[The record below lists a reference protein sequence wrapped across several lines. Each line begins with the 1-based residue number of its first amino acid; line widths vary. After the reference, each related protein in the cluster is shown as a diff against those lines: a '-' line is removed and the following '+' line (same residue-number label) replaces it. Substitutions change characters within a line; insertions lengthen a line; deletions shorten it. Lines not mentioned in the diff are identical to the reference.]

1 MDKSDLVLLFAY
13 NRWAN
18 AKVREA
24 CGRLA
29 PEQLVAPAQV
39 SFGSLFGTLAHI
51 LAAEMAWRMR
61 MQEGLSPNRLANAA
75 DFPTPEALTT
85 RWSEEEVKMQGLV
98 ESLHDEDLGRWVE
111 YTTTSGKRQG
121 STLWR
126 ALVHVVNHGTQFRS
140 EAGVVLSGFGQ
151 SPGDLDLLLYL
162 RETDQR

>member
-29 PEQLVAPAQV
+29 SEQLAAPVPV
-39 SFGSLFGTLAHI
+39 SFNSLMGTLAHI
-51 LAAEMAWRMR
+51 LAAEMAWRVR
-61 MQEGLSPNRLANAA
+61 LQEGLSLDRLLNAA
-75 DFPTPEALTT
+75 DFPTFEALTA
-85 RWSEEEVKMQGLV
+85 RWLEEEAKMQGFV
-98 ESLHDEDLGRWVE
+98 EALHDEDLGRWVE

-126 ALVHVVNHGTQFRS
+126 ALVHVVNHGTQFRG
-140 EAGVVLSGFGQ
+140 EAGAALSAFGET
-151 SPGDLDLLLYL
+151 PGDLDLILYL

>member
-1 MDKSDLVLLFAY
+1 MNKRDLVLLFAY

-24 CGRLA
+24 CRRVT
-29 PEQLVAPAQV
+29 PEQLAAPAQV
-39 SFGSLFGTLAHI
+39 SFGSLSGTLAHI
-51 LAAEMAWRMR
+51 LGAEMAWRMR
-61 MQEGLSPNRLANAA
+61 MQEGLSSDRLANAG
-75 DFPTPEALTT
+75 DFPTLEALTT
-85 RWSEEEVKMQGLV
+85 RWQEEEAKMQGFV
-98 ESLHDEDLGRWVE
+98 ESLRAEDLDRWVE

-162 RETDQR
+162 RETNQR